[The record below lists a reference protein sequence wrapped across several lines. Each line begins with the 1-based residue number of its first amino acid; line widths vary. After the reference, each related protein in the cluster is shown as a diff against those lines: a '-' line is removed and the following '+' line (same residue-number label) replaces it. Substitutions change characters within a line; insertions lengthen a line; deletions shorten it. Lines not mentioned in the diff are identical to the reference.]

1 MNPRIL
7 IVEDDPTLR
16 MALLD
21 TLETAG
27 FQCFEASNGKQALLQ
42 LMHQDIEVIVSDV
55 QMDVMDGNELLKATR
70 EKYPSIPFVMM
81 TAHAS
86 VERAVAA
93 MRDGATD
100 YLQKP
105 FEARSLVATVE
116 RMVKRS
122 GLDSSEMIAEDAKT
136 KRILEIV
143 RRVAPSDASI
153 MISGESGTGKEVLAK
168 AIHEYS
174 NRSDKP
180 FVALNCAAIPE
191 NMLEAI
197 LFGYEKGA
205 FTGATTAREG
215 KFEQANGG
223 TLLLDE
229 ISEMALELQSKLLRV
244 LQEQEV
250 ERLGGKATIP
260 LDVRVLATTNRH
272 LTTEV
277 GEGRFREDL
286 YFRLNVFPI
295 ELPALRE
302 RCDDIIPLAYRFI
315 DRYRSGKPL
324 TLSPASEQKLL
335 SHGWRG
341 NIRELGNCIHRACI
355 LAPGSEITPNDIVFD
370 ALVESD
376 CVSSI
381 KQDESGPEGLKGSER
396 DMILSALRDS
406 NGNRKLASER
416 LGISGRTLR
425 YKLAKYKEQ
434 GIEIPVASVA

>member
-1 MNPRIL
+1 MNTSRVL

-16 MALLD
+16 MALVD
-21 TLETAG
+21 TLETDG
-27 FQCFEASNGKQALLQ
+27 FEVFEAVNGKEALLQ
-42 LMHQDIEVIVSDV
+42 LMHHDVEAIVSDV
-55 QMDVMDGNELLKATR
+55 QMDVMDGDELLTQVR
-70 EKYPSIPFVMM
+70 NRYPSIPFLMM

-86 VERAVAA
+86 IERAVSAI
-93 MRDGATD
+93 RDGAVD

-105 FEARSLVATVE
+105 FEAAALVSAVE
-116 RMVKRS
+116 RMTIGSK
-122 GLDSSEMIAEDAKT
+122 LDSGAMIAEDPAT
-136 KRILEIV
+136 KSILEV
-143 RRVAPSDASI
+143 ARRVAPSDASI

-168 AIHEYS
+168 TIHELS
-174 NRSDKP
+174 DRSDGP

-205 FTGATTAREG
+205 FTGAQVAREG

-250 ERLGGKATIP
+250 ERLGGKSVIP
-260 LDVRVLATTNRH
+260 LNVRVLATTNRK
-272 LTTEV
+272 LTEEV
-277 GEGRFREDL
+277 ASGRFREDL
-286 YFRLNVFPI
+286 YFRLNVFPM
-295 ELPALRE
+295 ELPPLRARRE
-302 RCDDIIPLAYRFI
+302 DIIPLSHRFI
-315 DRYRSGKPL
+315 KAYAAERALD
-324 TLSPASEQKLL
+324 LSASAEDKLM

-355 LAPGSEITPNDIVFD
+355 LASGSTITPSDLVFD
-370 ALVESD
+370 ELTSSSSFSD
-376 CVSSI
+376 
-381 KQDESGPEGLKGSER
+381 QPAGDDLKGNER
-396 DMILSALRDS
+396 DLILAALRDS

-425 YKLAKYKEQ
+425 YKLAKYKED
-434 GIEIPVASVA
+434 GITIPETVAA

>member
-1 MNPRIL
+1 MNTSRVL

-16 MALLD
+16 MALVD

-27 FQCFEASNGKQALLQ
+27 FEVFEAVNGKEALLQ
-42 LMHQDIEVIVSDV
+42 LMHHDVEAIVSDV
-55 QMDVMDGNELLKATR
+55 QMDIMDGEELLTQVR
-70 EKYPSIPFVMM
+70 NRYPSIPFLMM

-86 VERAVAA
+86 IERAVSAI
-93 MRDGATD
+93 RDGAVD

-105 FEARSLVATVE
+105 FEAAALVSAVE
-116 RMVKRS
+116 RMTIGSK
-122 GLDSSEMIAEDAKT
+122 LDSGAMIAEDPAT
-136 KRILEIV
+136 KSILEIA

-168 AIHEYS
+168 TIHELS
-174 NRSDKP
+174 DRSDGP

-205 FTGATTAREG
+205 FTGAQVAREG

-250 ERLGGKATIP
+250 ERLGGKSVIP
-260 LDVRVLATTNRH
+260 LNVRVLATTNRK
-272 LTTEV
+272 LTEEV
-277 GEGRFREDL
+277 ASGRFREDL
-286 YFRLNVFPI
+286 YFRLNVFPM
-295 ELPALRE
+295 ELPPLRARRE
-302 RCDDIIPLAYRFI
+302 DIIPLSHRFI
-315 DRYRSGKPL
+315 KAYAAERALD
-324 TLSPASEQKLL
+324 LSSSAEDKLM

-355 LAPGSEITPNDIVFD
+355 LATGSTITPSDLVFD
-370 ALVESD
+370 ELTSSSSSSD
-376 CVSSI
+376 EPAG
-381 KQDESGPEGLKGSER
+381 DDLKGNER
-396 DMILSALRDS
+396 DLILAALRDS

-425 YKLAKYKEQ
+425 YKLAKYKED
-434 GIEIPVASVA
+434 GITIPETVAA

>member
-1 MNPRIL
+1 MNTSRVL

-16 MALLD
+16 MALVD

-27 FQCFEASNGKQALLQ
+27 FEVFEAVNGKEALLQ
-42 LMHQDIEVIVSDV
+42 LMHHDVEAIVSDV
-55 QMDVMDGNELLKATR
+55 QMDVMDGDELLTQVR
-70 EKYPSIPFVMM
+70 NRYPSIPFLMM

-86 VERAVAA
+86 IERAVSAI
-93 MRDGATD
+93 RDGAVD

-105 FEARSLVATVE
+105 FEAAALVSAVE
-116 RMVKRS
+116 RMTIGSK
-122 GLDSSEMIAEDAKT
+122 LDSGAMIAEDPAT
-136 KRILEIV
+136 KSILEV
-143 RRVAPSDASI
+143 ARRVAPSDASI

-168 AIHEYS
+168 TIHELS
-174 NRSDKP
+174 DRSDGP

-205 FTGATTAREG
+205 FTGAQVAREG

-250 ERLGGKATIP
+250 ERLGGKSVIP
-260 LDVRVLATTNRH
+260 LNVRVLATTNRK
-272 LTTEV
+272 LTEEV
-277 GEGRFREDL
+277 ASGRFREDL
-286 YFRLNVFPI
+286 YFRLNVFPM
-295 ELPALRE
+295 ELPPLRARRE
-302 RCDDIIPLAYRFI
+302 DIIPLSHRFI
-315 DRYRSGKPL
+315 KAYAAERALD
-324 TLSPASEQKLL
+324 LSASAEDKLM

-355 LAPGSEITPNDIVFD
+355 LASGSTITPGDLVFD
-370 ALVESD
+370 ELTSSSSSSD
-376 CVSSI
+376 
-381 KQDESGPEGLKGSER
+381 QPAGDDLKGNER
-396 DMILSALRDS
+396 DLILAALRDS

-425 YKLAKYKEQ
+425 YKLAKYKED
-434 GIEIPVASVA
+434 GITIPETVAA

>member
-1 MNPRIL
+1 MNTSRVL

-16 MALLD
+16 MALVD

-27 FQCFEASNGKQALLQ
+27 FEVFEAVNGKEALLQ
-42 LMHQDIEVIVSDV
+42 LMHHDVEAIVSDV
-55 QMDVMDGNELLKATR
+55 QMDVMDGEELLTQVR
-70 EKYPSIPFVMM
+70 NRYPSIPFLMM

-86 VERAVAA
+86 IERAVSAI
-93 MRDGATD
+93 RDGAVD

-105 FEARSLVATVE
+105 FEAAALVRAVE
-116 RMVKRS
+116 RMTIGSKLYS
-122 GLDSSEMIAEDAKT
+122 GAMIAEDPAT
-136 KRILEIV
+136 KSILEIA

-168 AIHEYS
+168 TIHELS
-174 NRSDKP
+174 DRSDGP

-205 FTGATTAREG
+205 FTGAQVAREG

-250 ERLGGKATIP
+250 ERLGGKSVIP
-260 LDVRVLATTNRH
+260 LNVRVLATTNRK
-272 LTTEV
+272 LTEEV
-277 GEGRFREDL
+277 ASGRFREDL
-286 YFRLNVFPI
+286 YFRLNVFPM
-295 ELPALRE
+295 ELPPLRARRE
-302 RCDDIIPLAYRFI
+302 DIIPLSHRFI
-315 DRYRSGKPL
+315 KAYAAERALD
-324 TLSPASEQKLL
+324 LSSSAEDKLM

-355 LAPGSEITPNDIVFD
+355 LAAGSTITPSDLVF
-370 ALVESD
+370 AELTSSSSSSD
-376 CVSSI
+376 
-381 KQDESGPEGLKGSER
+381 QPAGDDLKGNER
-396 DMILSALRDS
+396 DLILAALRDS

-425 YKLAKYKEQ
+425 YKLAKYKED
-434 GIEIPVASVA
+434 GITIPETVAA

>member
-1 MNPRIL
+1 MNTSRVL

-16 MALLD
+16 MALVD

-27 FQCFEASNGKQALLQ
+27 FEVFEAVNGKEALLQ
-42 LMHQDIEVIVSDV
+42 LMHHDVEAIVSDV
-55 QMDVMDGNELLKATR
+55 QMDVMDGDELLTQVR
-70 EKYPSIPFVMM
+70 NRYPSIPFLMM

-86 VERAVAA
+86 IERAVSAI
-93 MRDGATD
+93 RDGAVD

-105 FEARSLVATVE
+105 FEAAALVSAVE
-116 RMVKRS
+116 RMTIGSK
-122 GLDSSEMIAEDAKT
+122 LDSGAMIAEDPAT
-136 KRILEIV
+136 KSILEV
-143 RRVAPSDASI
+143 ARRVAPSDASI

-168 AIHEYS
+168 TIHELS
-174 NRSDKP
+174 DRSDGP

-205 FTGATTAREG
+205 FTGAQVAREG

-250 ERLGGKATIP
+250 ERLGGKSVIP
-260 LDVRVLATTNRH
+260 LNVRVLATTNRK
-272 LTTEV
+272 LTEEV
-277 GEGRFREDL
+277 ASGRFREDL
-286 YFRLNVFPI
+286 YFRLNVFPM
-295 ELPALRE
+295 ELPPLRARRE
-302 RCDDIIPLAYRFI
+302 DIIPLSHRFI
-315 DRYRSGKPL
+315 KAYAAERALD
-324 TLSPASEQKLL
+324 LSASAEDKLM

-355 LAPGSEITPNDIVFD
+355 LASGSTITPSDLVFD
-370 ALVESD
+370 ELTNSSSSSD
-376 CVSSI
+376 
-381 KQDESGPEGLKGSER
+381 QPAGDDLKGNER
-396 DMILSALRDS
+396 DLILAALRDS

-425 YKLAKYKEQ
+425 YKLAKYKED
-434 GIEIPVASVA
+434 GITIPETVAA

>member
-1 MNPRIL
+1 MNTSRVL

-16 MALLD
+16 MALVD

-27 FQCFEASNGKQALLQ
+27 FEVFEAVNGKEALLQ
-42 LMHQDIEVIVSDV
+42 LMHHDVEAIVSDV
-55 QMDVMDGNELLKATR
+55 QMDVMDGDELLTQVR
-70 EKYPSIPFVMM
+70 NRYPSIPFLMM

-86 VERAVAA
+86 IERAVSAI
-93 MRDGATD
+93 RDGAVD

-105 FEARSLVATVE
+105 FEAAALVSAVE
-116 RMVKRS
+116 RMTIGSK
-122 GLDSSEMIAEDAKT
+122 LDSGAMIAEDPAT
-136 KRILEIV
+136 KSILEV
-143 RRVAPSDASI
+143 ARRVAPSDASI

-168 AIHEYS
+168 TIHELS
-174 NRSDKP
+174 DRSDGP

-205 FTGATTAREG
+205 FTGAQVAREG

-250 ERLGGKATIP
+250 ERLGGKSVIP
-260 LDVRVLATTNRH
+260 LNVRVLATTNRK
-272 LTTEV
+272 LTEEV
-277 GEGRFREDL
+277 ASGRFREDL
-286 YFRLNVFPI
+286 YFRLNVFPM
-295 ELPALRE
+295 ELPPLRARRE
-302 RCDDIIPLAYRFI
+302 DIMPLSHRFI
-315 DRYRSGKPL
+315 KAYAAERALD
-324 TLSPASEQKLL
+324 LSTSAEDKLM

-355 LAPGSEITPNDIVFD
+355 LASGSTITPSDLVFD
-370 ALVESD
+370 ELTNSSSSSD
-376 CVSSI
+376 
-381 KQDESGPEGLKGSER
+381 QPAGDDLKGNER
-396 DMILSALRDS
+396 DLILAALRDS

-425 YKLAKYKEQ
+425 YKLAKYKED
-434 GIEIPVASVA
+434 GITIPETVAA

>member
-1 MNPRIL
+1 MNTSRVL

-16 MALLD
+16 MALVD

-27 FQCFEASNGKQALLQ
+27 FEVFEAVNGKEALLQ
-42 LMHQDIEVIVSDV
+42 LMHHDVEAIVSDV
-55 QMDVMDGNELLKATR
+55 QMDVMDGDELLTQVR
-70 EKYPSIPFVMM
+70 NRYPSIPFLMM

-86 VERAVAA
+86 IERAVSAI
-93 MRDGATD
+93 RDGAVD

-105 FEARSLVATVE
+105 FEATALVSAVE
-116 RMVKRS
+116 RMTIGSK
-122 GLDSSEMIAEDAKT
+122 LDSGAMIAEDPAT
-136 KRILEIV
+136 KSILEV
-143 RRVAPSDASI
+143 ARRVAPSDASI

-168 AIHEYS
+168 TIHELS
-174 NRSDKP
+174 DRSDGP

-205 FTGATTAREG
+205 FTGAQVAREG

-250 ERLGGKATIP
+250 ERLGGKSVIP
-260 LDVRVLATTNRH
+260 LNVRVLATTNRK
-272 LTTEV
+272 LTEEV
-277 GEGRFREDL
+277 ASGRFREDL
-286 YFRLNVFPI
+286 YFRLNVFPM
-295 ELPALRE
+295 ELPPLRARRE
-302 RCDDIIPLAYRFI
+302 DIIPLSHRFI
-315 DRYRSGKPL
+315 KAYAAERALD
-324 TLSPASEQKLL
+324 LSASAEDKLM

-355 LAPGSEITPNDIVFD
+355 LATGSTITPSDLVFD
-370 ALVESD
+370 ELTSSSSSSD
-376 CVSSI
+376 
-381 KQDESGPEGLKGSER
+381 QPAGDDLKGNER
-396 DMILSALRDS
+396 DLILAALRDS

-425 YKLAKYKEQ
+425 YKLAKYKED
-434 GIEIPVASVA
+434 GITIPETVAA

>member
-1 MNPRIL
+1 MNTSRVL

-16 MALLD
+16 MALVD

-27 FQCFEASNGKQALLQ
+27 FGVFEAVNGKEALLQ
-42 LMHQDIEVIVSDV
+42 LMHHDVEAIVSDV
-55 QMDVMDGNELLKATR
+55 QMDVMDGDELLTQVR
-70 EKYPSIPFVMM
+70 NRYPSIPFLMM

-86 VERAVAA
+86 IERAVSAI
-93 MRDGATD
+93 RDGAVD

-105 FEARSLVATVE
+105 FEAAALVSAVE
-116 RMVKRS
+116 RMTIGSK
-122 GLDSSEMIAEDAKT
+122 LDSGAMIAEDPAT
-136 KRILEIV
+136 KSILEV
-143 RRVAPSDASI
+143 ARRVAPSDASI

-168 AIHEYS
+168 TIHELS
-174 NRSDKP
+174 DRSDGP

-205 FTGATTAREG
+205 FTGAQVAREG

-250 ERLGGKATIP
+250 ERLGGKSVIP
-260 LDVRVLATTNRH
+260 LNVRVLATTNRK
-272 LTTEV
+272 LTEEV
-277 GEGRFREDL
+277 ASGRFREDL
-286 YFRLNVFPI
+286 YFRLNVFPM
-295 ELPALRE
+295 ELPPLRARRE
-302 RCDDIIPLAYRFI
+302 DIVPLSHRFI
-315 DRYRSGKPL
+315 KAYAAERALD
-324 TLSPASEQKLL
+324 LSTSAEDKLM

-355 LAPGSEITPNDIVFD
+355 LATGSTITPSDLVFD
-370 ALVESD
+370 ELTSSSSSSD
-376 CVSSI
+376 
-381 KQDESGPEGLKGSER
+381 QPAGDDLKGNER
-396 DMILSALRDS
+396 DLILAALRDS

-425 YKLAKYKEQ
+425 YKLAKYKED
-434 GIEIPVASVA
+434 GITIPETVAA

>member
-1 MNPRIL
+1 MNTSRVL

-16 MALLD
+16 MALVD

-27 FQCFEASNGKQALLQ
+27 FEVFEAVNGKEALLQ
-42 LMHQDIEVIVSDV
+42 LMHHDVEAIVSDV
-55 QMDVMDGNELLKATR
+55 QMDVMDGDELLTQVR
-70 EKYPSIPFVMM
+70 NRYPSIPFLMM

-86 VERAVAA
+86 IERAVSAI
-93 MRDGATD
+93 RDGAVD

-105 FEARSLVATVE
+105 FEAAALVSAVE
-116 RMVKRS
+116 RMTIGSK
-122 GLDSSEMIAEDAKT
+122 LDSGAMIAEDPAT
-136 KRILEIV
+136 KSILEV
-143 RRVAPSDASI
+143 ARRVAPSDASI

-168 AIHEYS
+168 TIHELS
-174 NRSDKP
+174 DRSDGP

-205 FTGATTAREG
+205 FTGAQVAREG

-250 ERLGGKATIP
+250 ERLGGKSVIP
-260 LDVRVLATTNRH
+260 LNVRVLATTNRK
-272 LTTEV
+272 LTEEV
-277 GEGRFREDL
+277 ASGRFREDL
-286 YFRLNVFPI
+286 YFRLNVFPM
-295 ELPALRE
+295 ELPPLRARRE
-302 RCDDIIPLAYRFI
+302 DIVPLSHRFI
-315 DRYRSGKPL
+315 KAYAAERALD
-324 TLSPASEQKLL
+324 LSTSAEDKLM

-355 LAPGSEITPNDIVFD
+355 LATGSTITPSDLVFD
-370 ALVESD
+370 ELTSSSSSSD
-376 CVSSI
+376 
-381 KQDESGPEGLKGSER
+381 QPAGDDLKGNER
-396 DMILSALRDS
+396 DLILAALRDS

-425 YKLAKYKEQ
+425 YKLAKYKED
-434 GIEIPVASVA
+434 GITIPETVAA

>member
-1 MNPRIL
+1 
-7 IVEDDPTLR
+7 
-16 MALLD
+16 MALVD

-27 FQCFEASNGKQALLQ
+27 FEVFEAVNGKEALLQ
-42 LMHQDIEVIVSDV
+42 LMHHDVEAIVSDV
-55 QMDVMDGNELLKATR
+55 QMDVMDGDELLTQVR
-70 EKYPSIPFVMM
+70 NRYPSIPFLMM

-86 VERAVAA
+86 IERAVSAI
-93 MRDGATD
+93 RDGAVD

-105 FEARSLVATVE
+105 FEAAALVSAVE
-116 RMVKRS
+116 RMTIGSK
-122 GLDSSEMIAEDAKT
+122 LDSGAMIAEDPAT
-136 KRILEIV
+136 KSILEV
-143 RRVAPSDASI
+143 ARRVAPSDASI

-168 AIHEYS
+168 TIHELS
-174 NRSDKP
+174 DRSDGP

-205 FTGATTAREG
+205 FTGAQVAREG

-250 ERLGGKATIP
+250 ERLGGKSVIP
-260 LDVRVLATTNRH
+260 LNVRVLATTNRK
-272 LTTEV
+272 LTEEV
-277 GEGRFREDL
+277 ASGRFREDL
-286 YFRLNVFPI
+286 YFRLNVFPM
-295 ELPALRE
+295 ELPPLRARRE
-302 RCDDIIPLAYRFI
+302 DIVPLSHRFI
-315 DRYRSGKPL
+315 KAYAAERALD
-324 TLSPASEQKLL
+324 LSTSAEDKLM

-355 LAPGSEITPNDIVFD
+355 LASGSTITPGDLVFD
-370 ALVESD
+370 ELTSSSSSSD
-376 CVSSI
+376 
-381 KQDESGPEGLKGSER
+381 QPAGDDLKGNER
-396 DMILSALRDS
+396 DLILAALRDS

-425 YKLAKYKEQ
+425 YKLAKYKED
-434 GIEIPVASVA
+434 GITIPETVAA

>member
-1 MNPRIL
+1 MNTSRVL

-16 MALLD
+16 MALVD

-27 FQCFEASNGKQALLQ
+27 FGVFEAVNGKEALLQ
-42 LMHQDIEVIVSDV
+42 LMHHDVEAIVSDV
-55 QMDVMDGNELLKATR
+55 QMDVMDGDELLTQVR
-70 EKYPSIPFVMM
+70 NRYPSIPFLMM

-86 VERAVAA
+86 IERAVSAI
-93 MRDGATD
+93 RDGAVD

-105 FEARSLVATVE
+105 FEAAALVSAVE
-116 RMVKRS
+116 RMTIGSK
-122 GLDSSEMIAEDAKT
+122 LDSGAMIAEDPAT
-136 KRILEIV
+136 KSILEV
-143 RRVAPSDASI
+143 ARRVAPSDASI

-168 AIHEYS
+168 TIHELS
-174 NRSDKP
+174 DRSDGP

-205 FTGATTAREG
+205 FTGAQVAREG

-250 ERLGGKATIP
+250 ERLGGKSVIP
-260 LDVRVLATTNRH
+260 LNVRVLATTNRK
-272 LTTEV
+272 LTEEV
-277 GEGRFREDL
+277 ASGRFREDL
-286 YFRLNVFPI
+286 YFRLNVFPM
-295 ELPALRE
+295 ELPPLRARRE
-302 RCDDIIPLAYRFI
+302 DIVPLSHRFI
-315 DRYRSGKPL
+315 KAYAAERALD
-324 TLSPASEQKLL
+324 LSTSAEDKLM

-355 LAPGSEITPNDIVFD
+355 LASGSTITPGDLVFD
-370 ALVESD
+370 ELTSSSSSSD
-376 CVSSI
+376 
-381 KQDESGPEGLKGSER
+381 QPAGDDLKGNER
-396 DMILSALRDS
+396 DLILAALRDS

-425 YKLAKYKEQ
+425 YKLAKYKED
-434 GIEIPVASVA
+434 GITIPETVAA

>member
-1 MNPRIL
+1 MNISRVL

-16 MALLD
+16 MALVD

-27 FQCFEASNGKQALLQ
+27 FEVFEAVNGKEALLQ
-42 LMHQDIEVIVSDV
+42 LMHHDVEAIVSDV
-55 QMDVMDGNELLKATR
+55 QMDVMDGEELLSQVR
-70 EKYPSIPFVMM
+70 NRYPSIPFLMM

-86 VERAVAA
+86 IERAVSAI
-93 MRDGATD
+93 RDGAGSTA
-100 YLQKP
+100 LTR
-105 FEARSLVATVE
+105 AAAAALVSAVE
-116 RMVKRS
+116 RMTIGSK
-122 GLDSSEMIAEDAKT
+122 LDSGMMIAEDPAT
-136 KRILEIV
+136 KSILDV
-143 RRVAPSDASI
+143 ARRVAPSDASI

-168 AIHEYS
+168 TIHEFS
-174 NRSDKP
+174 NRADGP

-205 FTGATTAREG
+205 FTGAQVAREG

-250 ERLGGKATIP
+250 ERLGGKSVIP
-260 LDVRVLATTNRH
+260 LNVRVLATTNRK
-272 LTTEV
+272 LTEEV
-277 GEGRFREDL
+277 ASGRFREDL
-286 YFRLNVFPI
+286 YFRLNVFPM
-295 ELPALRE
+295 ELPPLRARRE
-302 RCDDIIPLAYRFI
+302 DIIPLSHRFI
-315 DRYRSGKPL
+315 KAYAAERALD
-324 TLSPASEQKLL
+324 LSTSAESKLM

-355 LAPGSEITPNDIVFD
+355 LAAGSTITPSDLVFD
-370 ALVESD
+370 ELTSSSSSSD
-376 CVSSI
+376 
-381 KQDESGPEGLKGSER
+381 QPAGDDLKGNER
-396 DMILSALRDS
+396 DLILAALRDS

-425 YKLAKYKEQ
+425 YKLAKYKED
-434 GIEIPVASVA
+434 GITIPETVAA

>member
-1 MNPRIL
+1 
-7 IVEDDPTLR
+7 
-16 MALLD
+16 MALVD

-27 FQCFEASNGKQALLQ
+27 FEVFEAVNGKEALLQ
-42 LMHQDIEVIVSDV
+42 LMHHDVEAIVSDV
-55 QMDVMDGNELLKATR
+55 QMDVMDGDELLTQVR
-70 EKYPSIPFVMM
+70 NRYPSIPFLMM

-86 VERAVAA
+86 IERAVSAI
-93 MRDGATD
+93 RDGAVD

-105 FEARSLVATVE
+105 FEAAALVSVVE
-116 RMVKRS
+116 RMTIGSK
-122 GLDSSEMIAEDAKT
+122 LDSGAMIAEDPAT
-136 KRILEIV
+136 KSILEV
-143 RRVAPSDASI
+143 ARRVAPSDASI

-168 AIHEYS
+168 TIHELS
-174 NRSDKP
+174 DRSDGP

-205 FTGATTAREG
+205 FTGAQVAREG

-250 ERLGGKATIP
+250 ERLGGKSVIP
-260 LDVRVLATTNRH
+260 LNVRVLATTNRK
-272 LTTEV
+272 LTEEV
-277 GEGRFREDL
+277 ASGRFREDL
-286 YFRLNVFPI
+286 YFRLNVFPM
-295 ELPALRE
+295 ELPPLRARRE
-302 RCDDIIPLAYRFI
+302 DIIPLSHRFI
-315 DRYRSGKPL
+315 KAYAAERALD
-324 TLSPASEQKLL
+324 LSASAEDKLM

-355 LAPGSEITPNDIVFD
+355 LASGSTITPGDLVFD
-370 ALVESD
+370 ELTSSSSSSD
-376 CVSSI
+376 
-381 KQDESGPEGLKGSER
+381 QPAGDDLKGNER
-396 DMILSALRDS
+396 DLILAALRDS

-425 YKLAKYKEQ
+425 YKLAKYKED
-434 GIEIPVASVA
+434 GITIPETVAA

>member
-1 MNPRIL
+1 MNTSRVL

-16 MALLD
+16 MALVD

-27 FQCFEASNGKQALLQ
+27 FEVFEAVNGKEALLQ
-42 LMHQDIEVIVSDV
+42 LMHHDVEAIVSDV
-55 QMDVMDGNELLKATR
+55 QMDIMDGEELLTQVR
-70 EKYPSIPFVMM
+70 NRYPSIPFLMM

-86 VERAVAA
+86 IERAVSAI
-93 MRDGATD
+93 RDGAVD

-105 FEARSLVATVE
+105 FEAAALVSAVE
-116 RMVKRS
+116 RMTIGSK
-122 GLDSSEMIAEDAKT
+122 LDSGVMIAEDPAT
-136 KRILEIV
+136 KSILEV
-143 RRVAPSDASI
+143 ARRVAPSDASI

-168 AIHEYS
+168 TIHELS
-174 NRSDKP
+174 DRSDGP

-205 FTGATTAREG
+205 FTGAQVAREG
-215 KFEQANGG
+215 KFELANGG

-250 ERLGGKATIP
+250 ERLGGKSVIP
-260 LDVRVLATTNRH
+260 LNVRVLATTNRK
-272 LTTEV
+272 LTEEV
-277 GEGRFREDL
+277 ASGRFREDL
-286 YFRLNVFPI
+286 YFRLNVFPM
-295 ELPALRE
+295 ELPPLRARRE
-302 RCDDIIPLAYRFI
+302 DIIPLSHRFI
-315 DRYRSGKPL
+315 RAYAAERALD
-324 TLSPASEQKLL
+324 LSSSAEDKLM

-355 LAPGSEITPNDIVFD
+355 LATGSTITPSDLVFD
-370 ALVESD
+370 ELTSSSSSSD
-376 CVSSI
+376 
-381 KQDESGPEGLKGSER
+381 QPAGDDLKGNER
-396 DMILSALRDS
+396 DLILAALRDS

-425 YKLAKYKEQ
+425 YKLAKYKED
-434 GIEIPVASVA
+434 GITIPETVAA

>member
-1 MNPRIL
+1 MNTSRVL

-16 MALLD
+16 MALVD

-27 FQCFEASNGKQALLQ
+27 FEVFEAVNGKEALLQ
-42 LMHQDIEVIVSDV
+42 LMHHDVEAIVSDV
-55 QMDVMDGNELLKATR
+55 QMDVMDGDELLTQVR
-70 EKYPSIPFVMM
+70 NRYPSIPFLMM

-86 VERAVAA
+86 IERAVSAI
-93 MRDGATD
+93 RDGAVD

-105 FEARSLVATVE
+105 FEAAALVSAVE
-116 RMVKRS
+116 RMTIGSK
-122 GLDSSEMIAEDAKT
+122 LDSGAMIAEDPAT
-136 KRILEIV
+136 KSILEV
-143 RRVAPSDASI
+143 ARRVAPSDASI

-168 AIHEYS
+168 TIHELS
-174 NRSDKP
+174 DRSDGP

-205 FTGATTAREG
+205 FTGAQVAREG

-250 ERLGGKATIP
+250 ERLGGKSVIP
-260 LDVRVLATTNRH
+260 LNVRVLATTNRK
-272 LTTEV
+272 LTEEV
-277 GEGRFREDL
+277 ASGRFREDL
-286 YFRLNVFPI
+286 YFRLNVFPM
-295 ELPALRE
+295 ELPPLRARRE
-302 RCDDIIPLAYRFI
+302 DIIPLSHRFI
-315 DRYRSGKPL
+315 KAYAAERALD
-324 TLSPASEQKLL
+324 LSSSAEDKLM

-355 LAPGSEITPNDIVFD
+355 LATGSTITPSDLVFD
-370 ALVESD
+370 ELTNSSSSSD
-376 CVSSI
+376 
-381 KQDESGPEGLKGSER
+381 QPAGDDLKGNER
-396 DMILSALRDS
+396 DLILAALRDS

-425 YKLAKYKEQ
+425 YKLAKYKED
-434 GIEIPVASVA
+434 GITIPETVAA

>member
-1 MNPRIL
+1 MNTSRVL

-16 MALLD
+16 MALVD

-27 FQCFEASNGKQALLQ
+27 FEVFEAIHGKEALFQ
-42 LMHQDIEVIVSDV
+42 LMHHDVDAIVSDV
-55 QMDVMDGNELLKATR
+55 QMDVMDGDELLSQVR
-70 EKYPSIPFVMM
+70 NRYPSIPFLMM

-86 VERAVAA
+86 IERAVSAI
-93 MRDGATD
+93 RDGAVD

-105 FEARSLVATVE
+105 FEAAALVSAVE
-116 RMVKRS
+116 RMTIGSK
-122 GLDSSEMIAEDAKT
+122 LDSGMMIAEDPAT
-136 KRILEIV
+136 KSILDV
-143 RRVAPSDASI
+143 ARRVAPSDASI

-168 AIHEYS
+168 TIHEFS
-174 NRSDKP
+174 NRADGP

-205 FTGATTAREG
+205 FTGAQVAREG

-250 ERLGGKATIP
+250 ERLGGKSVIP
-260 LDVRVLATTNRH
+260 LNVRVLATTNRK
-272 LTTEV
+272 LTEEV
-277 GEGRFREDL
+277 ASGRFREDL
-286 YFRLNVFPI
+286 YFRLNVFPM
-295 ELPALRE
+295 ELPPLRARRE
-302 RCDDIIPLAYRFI
+302 DIIPLSHRFI
-315 DRYRSGKPL
+315 KAYAAERALDLSTSAEGKL
-324 TLSPASEQKLL
+324 M

-355 LAPGSEITPNDIVFD
+355 LAAGSTITPSDLVFD
-370 ALVESD
+370 ELTSSSSSSD
-376 CVSSI
+376 
-381 KQDESGPEGLKGSER
+381 QPAGDDLKGNER
-396 DMILSALRDS
+396 DLILAALRDS

-425 YKLAKYKEQ
+425 YKLAKYKED
-434 GIEIPVASVA
+434 GITIPETVAA

>member
-1 MNPRIL
+1 MNTSRVL

-16 MALLD
+16 MALVD

-27 FQCFEASNGKQALLQ
+27 FEVFEAVNGKEALLQ
-42 LMHQDIEVIVSDV
+42 LMHHDVEAIVSDV
-55 QMDVMDGNELLKATR
+55 QMDVMDGEELLTQVR
-70 EKYPSIPFVMM
+70 NRYPSIPFLMM

-86 VERAVAA
+86 IERAVSAI
-93 MRDGATD
+93 RDGAVD

-105 FEARSLVATVE
+105 FEAAALVSAVE
-116 RMVKRS
+116 RMTIGSK
-122 GLDSSEMIAEDAKT
+122 LDSGAMIAEDPAT
-136 KRILEIV
+136 KSILEV
-143 RRVAPSDASI
+143 ARRVAPSDASI

-168 AIHEYS
+168 TIHELS
-174 NRSDKP
+174 DRSDGP

-205 FTGATTAREG
+205 FTGAQVAREG

-250 ERLGGKATIP
+250 ERLGGKSVIP
-260 LDVRVLATTNRH
+260 LNVRVLATTNRK
-272 LTTEV
+272 LTEEV
-277 GEGRFREDL
+277 ASGRFREDL
-286 YFRLNVFPI
+286 YFRLNVFPM
-295 ELPALRE
+295 ELPPLRARRE
-302 RCDDIIPLAYRFI
+302 DIVPLSHRFI
-315 DRYRSGKPL
+315 KAYAAERALD
-324 TLSPASEQKLL
+324 LSTSAEDKLM

-355 LAPGSEITPNDIVFD
+355 LASGSTITPGDLVFD
-370 ALVESD
+370 ELTSSSSSSD
-376 CVSSI
+376 
-381 KQDESGPEGLKGSER
+381 QPAGDDLKGNER
-396 DMILSALRDS
+396 DLILAALRDS

-425 YKLAKYKEQ
+425 YKLAKYKED
-434 GIEIPVASVA
+434 GITIPETVAA

>member
-1 MNPRIL
+1 MNTSRVL

-16 MALLD
+16 MALVD

-27 FQCFEASNGKQALLQ
+27 FEVFEAVNGKEALLQ
-42 LMHQDIEVIVSDV
+42 LMHHDVEAIVSDV
-55 QMDVMDGNELLKATR
+55 QMDVMDGDELLTQVR
-70 EKYPSIPFVMM
+70 NRYPSIPFLMM

-86 VERAVAA
+86 IERAVSAI
-93 MRDGATD
+93 RDGAVD

-105 FEARSLVATVE
+105 FEAAALVSAVE
-116 RMVKRS
+116 RMTMGSK
-122 GLDSSEMIAEDAKT
+122 LDSAAMIAEDPAT
-136 KRILEIV
+136 KSILEV
-143 RRVAPSDASI
+143 ARRVAPSDASI

-168 AIHEYS
+168 TIHELS
-174 NRSDKP
+174 DRSDGP

-205 FTGATTAREG
+205 FTGAQVAREG

-250 ERLGGKATIP
+250 ERLGGKSVIP
-260 LDVRVLATTNRH
+260 LNVRVLATTNRK
-272 LTTEV
+272 LTEEV
-277 GEGRFREDL
+277 ASGRFREDL
-286 YFRLNVFPI
+286 YFRLNVFPM
-295 ELPALRE
+295 ELPPLRARRE
-302 RCDDIIPLAYRFI
+302 DIVPLSHRFI
-315 DRYRSGKPL
+315 KAYAAERALD
-324 TLSPASEQKLL
+324 LSTSAEDKLM

-355 LAPGSEITPNDIVFD
+355 LASGSTITPSDLVFD
-370 ALVESD
+370 ELTSSSSSSD
-376 CVSSI
+376 
-381 KQDESGPEGLKGSER
+381 QPAGDDLKGNER
-396 DMILSALRDS
+396 DLILAALRDS

-425 YKLAKYKEQ
+425 YKLAKYKED
-434 GIEIPVASVA
+434 GITIPETVAA

>member
-1 MNPRIL
+1 MNTSRVL

-16 MALLD
+16 MALVD

-27 FQCFEASNGKQALLQ
+27 FEVFEAVNGKEALLQ
-42 LMHQDIEVIVSDV
+42 LMHHDVEAIVSDV
-55 QMDVMDGNELLKATR
+55 QMDVMDGDELLTQVR
-70 EKYPSIPFVMM
+70 NRYPSIPFLMM

-86 VERAVAA
+86 IERAVSAI
-93 MRDGATD
+93 RDGAVD

-105 FEARSLVATVE
+105 FEAAALVSAVE
-116 RMVKRS
+116 RMTIGSK
-122 GLDSSEMIAEDAKT
+122 LDSGAMIAEDPAT
-136 KRILEIV
+136 KSILEV
-143 RRVAPSDASI
+143 ARRVAPSDASI

-168 AIHEYS
+168 TIHELS
-174 NRSDKP
+174 DRSDGP

-205 FTGATTAREG
+205 FTGAQVAREG

-250 ERLGGKATIP
+250 ERLGGKSVIP
-260 LDVRVLATTNRH
+260 LNVRVLATTNRK
-272 LTTEV
+272 LTEEV
-277 GEGRFREDL
+277 ASGRFREDL
-286 YFRLNVFPI
+286 YFRLNVFPM
-295 ELPALRE
+295 ELPPLRARRE
-302 RCDDIIPLAYRFI
+302 DIVPLSHRFI
-315 DRYRSGKPL
+315 KAYAAERALD
-324 TLSPASEQKLL
+324 LSTSAEDKLM

-355 LAPGSEITPNDIVFD
+355 LASGSTITPGDLVFD
-370 ALVESD
+370 ELTSSSSSSD
-376 CVSSI
+376 
-381 KQDESGPEGLKGSER
+381 QPAGDDLKGNER
-396 DMILSALRDS
+396 DLILAALRDS

-425 YKLAKYKEQ
+425 YKLAKYKED
-434 GIEIPVASVA
+434 GITIPETVAA

>member
-1 MNPRIL
+1 MNTSRVL

-16 MALLD
+16 MALVD

-27 FQCFEASNGKQALLQ
+27 FEVLEAVNGKEALLQ
-42 LMHQDIEVIVSDV
+42 LMHHDVEAIVSDV
-55 QMDVMDGNELLKATR
+55 QMDVMDGDELLTQVR
-70 EKYPSIPFVMM
+70 NRYPSIPFLMM

-86 VERAVAA
+86 IERAVSAI
-93 MRDGATD
+93 RDGAVD

-105 FEARSLVATVE
+105 FEAAALVSAVE
-116 RMVKRS
+116 RMTIGSK
-122 GLDSSEMIAEDAKT
+122 LDSAAMIAEDPAT
-136 KRILEIV
+136 KSILEV
-143 RRVAPSDASI
+143 ARRVAPSDASI

-168 AIHEYS
+168 TIHELS
-174 NRSDKP
+174 DRSDGP

-205 FTGATTAREG
+205 FTGAQVAREG

-250 ERLGGKATIP
+250 ERLGGKSVIP
-260 LDVRVLATTNRH
+260 LNVRVLATTNRK
-272 LTTEV
+272 LTEEV
-277 GEGRFREDL
+277 ASGRFREDL
-286 YFRLNVFPI
+286 YFRLNVFPM
-295 ELPALRE
+295 ELPPLRARRE
-302 RCDDIIPLAYRFI
+302 DIIPLSHRFI
-315 DRYRSGKPL
+315 KAYAAERALD
-324 TLSPASEQKLL
+324 LSAAAEDKLM

-355 LAPGSEITPNDIVFD
+355 LASGSTITPSDLVFD
-370 ALVESD
+370 ELTSSSSSSD
-376 CVSSI
+376 
-381 KQDESGPEGLKGSER
+381 QPAGDDLKGNER
-396 DMILSALRDS
+396 DLILAALRDS

-425 YKLAKYKEQ
+425 YKLAKYKED
-434 GIEIPVASVA
+434 GITIPETVAA

>member
-1 MNPRIL
+1 MNTSRVL

-16 MALLD
+16 MALVD

-27 FQCFEASNGKQALLQ
+27 FEVFEAVNGKEALLQ
-42 LMHQDIEVIVSDV
+42 LMHHDVEAIVSDV
-55 QMDVMDGNELLKATR
+55 QMDVMDGEELLTQVR
-70 EKYPSIPFVMM
+70 NRYPSIPFLMM

-86 VERAVAA
+86 IERAVSAI
-93 MRDGATD
+93 RDGAVD

-105 FEARSLVATVE
+105 FEAAALVRAVE
-116 RMVKRS
+116 RMTIGSKLYS
-122 GLDSSEMIAEDAKT
+122 GAMIAEDPAT
-136 KRILEIV
+136 KSILEIA

-168 AIHEYS
+168 TIHELS
-174 NRSDKP
+174 DRSDGP

-205 FTGATTAREG
+205 FTGAQVAREG

-250 ERLGGKATIP
+250 ERLGGKSVIP
-260 LDVRVLATTNRH
+260 LNVRVLATTNRK
-272 LTTEV
+272 LTEEV
-277 GEGRFREDL
+277 ASGRFREDL
-286 YFRLNVFPI
+286 YFRLNVFPM
-295 ELPALRE
+295 ELPPLRARRE
-302 RCDDIIPLAYRFI
+302 DIIPLSHRFI
-315 DRYRSGKPL
+315 KAYAAERALD
-324 TLSPASEQKLL
+324 LSSSAEDKLM

-355 LAPGSEITPNDIVFD
+355 LAAGSTITPSDLVFD
-370 ALVESD
+370 ELTSSSSSSD
-376 CVSSI
+376 
-381 KQDESGPEGLKGSER
+381 QPAGDDLKGNER
-396 DMILSALRDS
+396 DLILAALRDS

-425 YKLAKYKEQ
+425 YKLAKYKED
-434 GIEIPVASVA
+434 GITIPETVAA

>member
-1 MNPRIL
+1 MNTSRVL

-16 MALLD
+16 MALVD

-27 FQCFEASNGKQALLQ
+27 FEVFEAVNGKEALLQ
-42 LMHQDIEVIVSDV
+42 LMHHDVEAIVSDV
-55 QMDVMDGNELLKATR
+55 QMDVMDGEELLTQVR
-70 EKYPSIPFVMM
+70 NRYPSIPFLMM

-86 VERAVAA
+86 IERAVSAI
-93 MRDGATD
+93 RDGAVD

-105 FEARSLVATVE
+105 FEAAALVSAVE
-116 RMVKRS
+116 RMTIGSK
-122 GLDSSEMIAEDAKT
+122 LDSGAMIAEDPAT
-136 KRILEIV
+136 KSILEIA

-168 AIHEYS
+168 TIHELS
-174 NRSDKP
+174 DRSDGP

-205 FTGATTAREG
+205 FTGAQVAREG

-250 ERLGGKATIP
+250 ERLGGKSVIP
-260 LDVRVLATTNRH
+260 LNVRVLATTNRK
-272 LTTEV
+272 LTEEV
-277 GEGRFREDL
+277 ASGRFREDL
-286 YFRLNVFPI
+286 YFRLNVFPM
-295 ELPALRE
+295 ELPPLRARRE
-302 RCDDIIPLAYRFI
+302 DIIPLSHRFI
-315 DRYRSGKPL
+315 KAYAAERALD
-324 TLSPASEQKLL
+324 LSSSAEDKLM

-355 LAPGSEITPNDIVFD
+355 LAAGSTITPSDLVFD
-370 ALVESD
+370 ELTSSSSSSD
-376 CVSSI
+376 
-381 KQDESGPEGLKGSER
+381 QPAGDDLKGNER
-396 DMILSALRDS
+396 DLILAALRDS

-425 YKLAKYKEQ
+425 YKLAKYKED
-434 GIEIPVASVA
+434 GITIPETVAA

>member
-1 MNPRIL
+1 MNTSRVL

-16 MALLD
+16 MALVD

-27 FQCFEASNGKQALLQ
+27 FEVFEAVNGKEALLQ
-42 LMHQDIEVIVSDV
+42 LMHHDVEAIVSDV
-55 QMDVMDGNELLKATR
+55 QMDVMDGEELLTQVR
-70 EKYPSIPFVMM
+70 NRYPSIPFLMM

-86 VERAVAA
+86 IERAVSAI
-93 MRDGATD
+93 RDGAVD

-105 FEARSLVATVE
+105 FEAAALVSAVE
-116 RMVKRS
+116 RMTIGSK
-122 GLDSSEMIAEDAKT
+122 LDSGAMIAEDPAT
-136 KRILEIV
+136 KSILEIA

-168 AIHEYS
+168 TIHELS
-174 NRSDKP
+174 DRSDGP

-205 FTGATTAREG
+205 FTGAQVAREG

-250 ERLGGKATIP
+250 ERLGGKSVIP
-260 LDVRVLATTNRH
+260 LNVRVLATTNRK
-272 LTTEV
+272 LTEEV
-277 GEGRFREDL
+277 ASGRFREDL
-286 YFRLNVFPI
+286 YFRLNVFPM
-295 ELPALRE
+295 ELPPLRARRE
-302 RCDDIIPLAYRFI
+302 DIIPLSHRFI
-315 DRYRSGKPL
+315 KAYAAERAL
-324 TLSPASEQKLL
+324 NLSSSAEDKLM

-355 LAPGSEITPNDIVFD
+355 LATGSTITPSDLVFD
-370 ALVESD
+370 ELTSSSSSSD
-376 CVSSI
+376 
-381 KQDESGPEGLKGSER
+381 QPAGDDLKGNER
-396 DMILSALRDS
+396 DLILAALRDS

-425 YKLAKYKEQ
+425 YKLAKYKED
-434 GIEIPVASVA
+434 GITIPETVAA

>member
-1 MNPRIL
+1 MNTSRVL

-16 MALLD
+16 MALVD

-27 FQCFEASNGKQALLQ
+27 FEVFEAVNGKEALLQ
-42 LMHQDIEVIVSDV
+42 LMHHDVEAIVSDV
-55 QMDVMDGNELLKATR
+55 QMDVMDGEELLTQVR
-70 EKYPSIPFVMM
+70 NRYPSIPFLMM

-86 VERAVAA
+86 IERAVSAI
-93 MRDGATD
+93 RDGAVD

-105 FEARSLVATVE
+105 FEAAALVSAVE
-116 RMVKRS
+116 RMTIGSK
-122 GLDSSEMIAEDAKT
+122 LDSGAMIAEDPAT
-136 KRILEIV
+136 KSILEIA

-168 AIHEYS
+168 TIHELS
-174 NRSDKP
+174 DRSDGP

-205 FTGATTAREG
+205 FTGAQVAREG

-250 ERLGGKATIP
+250 ERLGGKSVIP
-260 LDVRVLATTNRH
+260 LNVRVLATTNRK
-272 LTTEV
+272 LTEEV
-277 GEGRFREDL
+277 ASGRFREDL
-286 YFRLNVFPI
+286 YFRLNVFPM
-295 ELPALRE
+295 ELPPLRARRE
-302 RCDDIIPLAYRFI
+302 DIIPLSHRFI
-315 DRYRSGKPL
+315 KAYAAERALD
-324 TLSPASEQKLL
+324 LSSSAEDKLM

-355 LAPGSEITPNDIVFD
+355 LATGSTITTSDLVFD
-370 ALVESD
+370 ELTSSSSSSD
-376 CVSSI
+376 
-381 KQDESGPEGLKGSER
+381 QPAGDDLKGNER
-396 DMILSALRDS
+396 DLILAALRDS

-425 YKLAKYKEQ
+425 YKLAKYKED
-434 GIEIPVASVA
+434 GITIPETVAA

>member
-1 MNPRIL
+1 MNTSRVL

-16 MALLD
+16 MALAD

-27 FQCFEASNGKQALLQ
+27 SEVFEAVNGKEALLQ
-42 LMHQDIEVIVSDV
+42 LMHHDVEAIVSDV
-55 QMDVMDGNELLKATR
+55 QMDVMDGDELLTQVR
-70 EKYPSIPFVMM
+70 NRYPSIPFLMM

-86 VERAVAA
+86 IERAVSAI
-93 MRDGATD
+93 RDGAVD

-105 FEARSLVATVE
+105 FEAAALVSAVE
-116 RMVKRS
+116 RMTIGSK
-122 GLDSSEMIAEDAKT
+122 LDSGAMIAEDPAT
-136 KRILEIV
+136 KSILEV
-143 RRVAPSDASI
+143 ARRVAPSDASI

-168 AIHEYS
+168 TIHELS
-174 NRSDKP
+174 DRSDGP

-205 FTGATTAREG
+205 FTGAQVAREG

-250 ERLGGKATIP
+250 ERLGGKSVIP
-260 LDVRVLATTNRH
+260 LNVRVLATTNRK
-272 LTTEV
+272 LTEEV
-277 GEGRFREDL
+277 ASGRFREDL
-286 YFRLNVFPI
+286 YFRLNVFPM
-295 ELPALRE
+295 ELPPLRARRE
-302 RCDDIIPLAYRFI
+302 DIIPLSHRFI
-315 DRYRSGKPL
+315 KAYAAERALD
-324 TLSPASEQKLL
+324 LSTSAEDKLM

-355 LAPGSEITPNDIVFD
+355 LASGSTITPSDLVFD
-370 ALVESD
+370 ELTSSSSPSD
-376 CVSSI
+376 
-381 KQDESGPEGLKGSER
+381 QPAGDDLKGNER
-396 DMILSALRDS
+396 DLILAALRDS

-425 YKLAKYKEQ
+425 YKLAKYKED
-434 GIEIPVASVA
+434 GITIPETVAA

>member
-1 MNPRIL
+1 MNTARVL

-16 MALLD
+16 MALVD

-27 FQCFEASNGKQALLQ
+27 FEVFEAVNGKEALLQ
-42 LMHQDIEVIVSDV
+42 LMHHDVEAIVSDV
-55 QMDVMDGNELLKATR
+55 QMDVMDGDELLTQVR
-70 EKYPSIPFVMM
+70 NRYPSIPFLMM

-86 VERAVAA
+86 IERAVSAI
-93 MRDGATD
+93 RDGAVD

-105 FEARSLVATVE
+105 FEAAALVSVVE
-116 RMVKRS
+116 RMTIGSK
-122 GLDSSEMIAEDAKT
+122 LDSGAMIAEDPAT
-136 KRILEIV
+136 KSILEV
-143 RRVAPSDASI
+143 ARRVAPSDASI

-168 AIHEYS
+168 TIHEFS
-174 NRSDKP
+174 DRSDGL

-205 FTGATTAREG
+205 FTGAQVAREG

-250 ERLGGKATIP
+250 ERLGGKSVIP
-260 LDVRVLATTNRH
+260 LNVRVLATTNRK
-272 LTTEV
+272 LTEEV
-277 GEGRFREDL
+277 ASGRFREDL
-286 YFRLNVFPI
+286 YFRLNVFPM
-295 ELPALRE
+295 ELPPLRARRE
-302 RCDDIIPLAYRFI
+302 DIVPLSHRFI
-315 DRYRSGKPL
+315 KAYAAERALD
-324 TLSPASEQKLL
+324 LSTSAEDKLM

-355 LAPGSEITPNDIVFD
+355 LATGSTITPGDLVFD
-370 ALVESD
+370 ELTSSSSSSD
-376 CVSSI
+376 
-381 KQDESGPEGLKGSER
+381 QPAGDDLKVNER
-396 DMILSALRDS
+396 DLILAALRDS

-425 YKLAKYKEQ
+425 YKLAKYKED
-434 GIEIPVASVA
+434 GITIPETVAA

>member
-1 MNPRIL
+1 MNTSRVL

-16 MALLD
+16 MALVD

-27 FQCFEASNGKQALLQ
+27 FEVFEAVNGKEALLQ
-42 LMHQDIEVIVSDV
+42 LMHHDVEAIVSDV
-55 QMDVMDGNELLKATR
+55 QMDVMDGDELLTQVR
-70 EKYPSIPFVMM
+70 NRYPSIPFLMM

-86 VERAVAA
+86 IERAVSAI
-93 MRDGATD
+93 RDGAVD

-105 FEARSLVATVE
+105 FEAAALVSAVE
-116 RMVKRS
+116 RMTIGSK
-122 GLDSSEMIAEDAKT
+122 LDSGAMIAEDPAT
-136 KRILEIV
+136 KSILEV
-143 RRVAPSDASI
+143 ARRVAPSDASI

-168 AIHEYS
+168 TIHELS
-174 NRSDKP
+174 DRSDGP

-205 FTGATTAREG
+205 FTGAQVAREG

-250 ERLGGKATIP
+250 ERLGGKSVIP
-260 LDVRVLATTNRH
+260 LNVRVLATTNRK
-272 LTTEV
+272 LTEEV
-277 GEGRFREDL
+277 ASGRFREDL
-286 YFRLNVFPI
+286 YFRLNVFPM
-295 ELPALRE
+295 ELPPLRARRE
-302 RCDDIIPLAYRFI
+302 DIIPLSHRFI
-315 DRYRSGKPL
+315 KAYAAERALD
-324 TLSPASEQKLL
+324 LSTSAEDKLM

-355 LAPGSEITPNDIVFD
+355 LASGSTITPSDLVFD
-370 ALVESD
+370 ELTSSSSFSD
-376 CVSSI
+376 
-381 KQDESGPEGLKGSER
+381 QPAGDDLKGNER
-396 DMILSALRDS
+396 DLILAALRDS

-425 YKLAKYKEQ
+425 YKLAKYKED
-434 GIEIPVASVA
+434 GITIPETVAA

>member
-1 MNPRIL
+1 MNTSRVL

-16 MALLD
+16 MALVD

-27 FQCFEASNGKQALLQ
+27 FEVFEAVNGKEALLQ
-42 LMHQDIEVIVSDV
+42 LMHHDVEAIVSDV
-55 QMDVMDGNELLKATR
+55 QMDIMDGEELLTQVR
-70 EKYPSIPFVMM
+70 NRYPSIPFLMM

-86 VERAVAA
+86 IERAVSAI
-93 MRDGATD
+93 RDGAVD

-105 FEARSLVATVE
+105 FEAAALVSAVE
-116 RMVKRS
+116 RMTIGSK
-122 GLDSSEMIAEDAKT
+122 LDSGAMIAEDPAT
-136 KRILEIV
+136 KSILEIA

-168 AIHEYS
+168 TIHELS
-174 NRSDKP
+174 DRSDGP

-205 FTGATTAREG
+205 FTGAQVAREG

-250 ERLGGKATIP
+250 ERLGGKSVIP
-260 LDVRVLATTNRH
+260 LNVRVLATTNRK
-272 LTTEV
+272 LTEEV
-277 GEGRFREDL
+277 ASGRFREDL
-286 YFRLNVFPI
+286 YFRLNVFPM
-295 ELPALRE
+295 ELPPLRARRE
-302 RCDDIIPLAYRFI
+302 DIIPLSHRFI
-315 DRYRSGKPL
+315 KAYAAERAL
-324 TLSPASEQKLL
+324 NLSSSAEDKLM

-355 LAPGSEITPNDIVFD
+355 LATGSTITPSDLVFD
-370 ALVESD
+370 ELTSSSSSSD
-376 CVSSI
+376 
-381 KQDESGPEGLKGSER
+381 QPAGDDLKGNER
-396 DMILSALRDS
+396 DLILAALRDS

-425 YKLAKYKEQ
+425 YKLAKYKED
-434 GIEIPVASVA
+434 GITIPETVAA

>member
-1 MNPRIL
+1 MNTSRVL

-16 MALLD
+16 MALVD

-27 FQCFEASNGKQALLQ
+27 FEVFEAVNGKEALLQ
-42 LMHQDIEVIVSDV
+42 LMHHDVDAIVSDV
-55 QMDVMDGNELLKATR
+55 QMDVMDGDELLTQVR
-70 EKYPSIPFVMM
+70 NRYPSIPFLMM

-86 VERAVAA
+86 IERAVSAI
-93 MRDGATD
+93 RDGAVD

-105 FEARSLVATVE
+105 FEAAALVSAVE
-116 RMVKRS
+116 RMTIGSK
-122 GLDSSEMIAEDAKT
+122 LDSGAMIAEDPAT
-136 KRILEIV
+136 KSILEV
-143 RRVAPSDASI
+143 ARRVAPSDASI

-168 AIHEYS
+168 TIHELS
-174 NRSDKP
+174 DRSGGP

-205 FTGATTAREG
+205 FTGAQVAREG

-250 ERLGGKATIP
+250 ERLGGKSVIP
-260 LDVRVLATTNRH
+260 LNVRVLATTNRK
-272 LTTEV
+272 LTEEV
-277 GEGRFREDL
+277 ASGRFREDL
-286 YFRLNVFPI
+286 YFRLNVFPM
-295 ELPALRE
+295 ELPPLRARRE
-302 RCDDIIPLAYRFI
+302 DIIPLSHRFI
-315 DRYRSGKPL
+315 KAYAAERALD
-324 TLSPASEQKLL
+324 LSTSAEDKLM

-355 LAPGSEITPNDIVFD
+355 LASGSTITPSDLVFD
-370 ALVESD
+370 ELTSSSSLSD
-376 CVSSI
+376 
-381 KQDESGPEGLKGSER
+381 QPAGDGLKGNER
-396 DMILSALRDS
+396 DLILAALRDS

-425 YKLAKYKEQ
+425 YKLAKYKED
-434 GIEIPVASVA
+434 GITIPETVAA

>member
-1 MNPRIL
+1 MNTSRAL

-16 MALLD
+16 MALVD

-27 FQCFEASNGKQALLQ
+27 FEVFEAVNGKEALLQ
-42 LMHQDIEVIVSDV
+42 LMHHDVDAIVSDV
-55 QMDVMDGNELLKATR
+55 QMDVMDGDELLTQVR
-70 EKYPSIPFVMM
+70 NRYPSIPFLMM

-86 VERAVAA
+86 IERAVSAI
-93 MRDGATD
+93 RDGAVD

-105 FEARSLVATVE
+105 FEAAALVSAVE
-116 RMVKRS
+116 RMTIGSK
-122 GLDSSEMIAEDAKT
+122 LDSGAMIAEDPAT
-136 KRILEIV
+136 KSILEV
-143 RRVAPSDASI
+143 ARRVAPSDASI

-168 AIHEYS
+168 TIHELS
-174 NRSDKP
+174 DRSDGP

-205 FTGATTAREG
+205 FTGAQVAREG

-250 ERLGGKATIP
+250 ERLGGKSVIP
-260 LDVRVLATTNRH
+260 LNVRVLATTNRK
-272 LTTEV
+272 LTEEV
-277 GEGRFREDL
+277 ASGRFREDL
-286 YFRLNVFPI
+286 YFRLNVFPM
-295 ELPALRE
+295 ELPPLRARRE
-302 RCDDIIPLAYRFI
+302 DIIPLSHRFI
-315 DRYRSGKPL
+315 KAYAAERALD
-324 TLSPASEQKLL
+324 LSASAEDKLM

-355 LAPGSEITPNDIVFD
+355 LASGSTITPSDLVFD
-370 ALVESD
+370 ELTSSSSSSD
-376 CVSSI
+376 
-381 KQDESGPEGLKGSER
+381 QPAGDDLKGNER
-396 DMILSALRDS
+396 DLILAALRDS

-425 YKLAKYKEQ
+425 YKLAKYKED
-434 GIEIPVASVA
+434 GITIPETVAA

>member
-1 MNPRIL
+1 MNTSRVL

-16 MALLD
+16 MALVD

-27 FQCFEASNGKQALLQ
+27 FEVFEAVNGKEALLQ
-42 LMHQDIEVIVSDV
+42 LMHHDVEAIVSDV
-55 QMDVMDGNELLKATR
+55 QMDVMDGEELLTQVR
-70 EKYPSIPFVMM
+70 NRYPSIPFLMM

-86 VERAVAA
+86 IERAVSAI
-93 MRDGATD
+93 RDGAVD

-105 FEARSLVATVE
+105 FEAAALVSAVE
-116 RMVKRS
+116 RMTIGSK
-122 GLDSSEMIAEDAKT
+122 LDSGAMIAEDPAT
-136 KRILEIV
+136 KSILEIA

-168 AIHEYS
+168 TIHELS
-174 NRSDKP
+174 DRSGGP

-205 FTGATTAREG
+205 FTGAQVAREG

-250 ERLGGKATIP
+250 ERLGGKSVIP
-260 LDVRVLATTNRH
+260 LNVRVLATTNRK
-272 LTTEV
+272 LTEEV
-277 GEGRFREDL
+277 ASGRFREDL
-286 YFRLNVFPI
+286 YFRLNVFPM
-295 ELPALRE
+295 ELPPLRARRE
-302 RCDDIIPLAYRFI
+302 DIIPLSHRFI
-315 DRYRSGKPL
+315 KAYAAERALD
-324 TLSPASEQKLL
+324 LSSSAEDKLM

-355 LAPGSEITPNDIVFD
+355 LAAGSTITPSDLVFD
-370 ALVESD
+370 ELTSSSSSSD
-376 CVSSI
+376 
-381 KQDESGPEGLKGSER
+381 QPAGDDLKGNER
-396 DMILSALRDS
+396 DLILAALRDS

-425 YKLAKYKEQ
+425 YKLAKYKED
-434 GIEIPVASVA
+434 GITIPETVAA

>member
-1 MNPRIL
+1 MNTSRVL

-16 MALLD
+16 MALVD

-27 FQCFEASNGKQALLQ
+27 FEVFEAVNGKEALLQ
-42 LMHQDIEVIVSDV
+42 LMHHDVEAIVSDV
-55 QMDVMDGNELLKATR
+55 QMDVMDGDELLTQVR
-70 EKYPSIPFVMM
+70 NRYPSIPFLMM

-86 VERAVAA
+86 IERAVSAI
-93 MRDGATD
+93 RDGAVD

-105 FEARSLVATVE
+105 FEAAALVSAVE
-116 RMVKRS
+116 RMTIGSK
-122 GLDSSEMIAEDAKT
+122 LDSGAMIAEDPAT
-136 KRILEIV
+136 KSILEV
-143 RRVAPSDASI
+143 ARRVAPSDASI

-168 AIHEYS
+168 TIHELS
-174 NRSDKP
+174 DRSDGP

-205 FTGATTAREG
+205 FTGAQVAREG

-250 ERLGGKATIP
+250 ERLGGKSVIP
-260 LDVRVLATTNRH
+260 LNVRVLATTNRK
-272 LTTEV
+272 LTEEV
-277 GEGRFREDL
+277 ASGRFREDL
-286 YFRLNVFPI
+286 YFRLNVFPM
-295 ELPALRE
+295 ELPPLRARRE
-302 RCDDIIPLAYRFI
+302 DIIPLSHRFI
-315 DRYRSGKPL
+315 KAYAAERALD
-324 TLSPASEQKLL
+324 LSAAAEDKLM

-355 LAPGSEITPNDIVFD
+355 LASGSTITPGDLVFD
-370 ALVESD
+370 ELTSSSSSSD
-376 CVSSI
+376 
-381 KQDESGPEGLKGSER
+381 QPAGDDLKGNER
-396 DMILSALRDS
+396 DLILAALRDS

-425 YKLAKYKEQ
+425 YKLAKYKED
-434 GIEIPVASVA
+434 GITIPETVAA

>member
-1 MNPRIL
+1 MNTSRVL

-16 MALLD
+16 MALVD

-27 FQCFEASNGKQALLQ
+27 FEVFEAVNGKEALLQ
-42 LMHQDIEVIVSDV
+42 LMHHDVEAIVSDV
-55 QMDVMDGNELLKATR
+55 QMDVMDGDELLTQVR
-70 EKYPSIPFVMM
+70 NRYPSIPFLMM

-86 VERAVAA
+86 IERAVSAI
-93 MRDGATD
+93 RDGAVD

-105 FEARSLVATVE
+105 FEAAALVSAVE
-116 RMVKRS
+116 RMTIGSK
-122 GLDSSEMIAEDAKT
+122 LDSGAMIAEDPST
-136 KRILEIV
+136 KSILEV
-143 RRVAPSDASI
+143 ARRVAPSDASI

-168 AIHEYS
+168 TIHELS
-174 NRSDKP
+174 DRSDGP

-197 LFGYEKGA
+197 LFGYDKGA
-205 FTGATTAREG
+205 FTGAQVAREG

-250 ERLGGKATIP
+250 ERLGGKSVIP
-260 LDVRVLATTNRH
+260 LNVRVLATTNRK
-272 LTTEV
+272 LTEEV
-277 GEGRFREDL
+277 ASGRFREDL
-286 YFRLNVFPI
+286 YFRLNVFPM
-295 ELPALRE
+295 ELPPLRARRE
-302 RCDDIIPLAYRFI
+302 DIVPLSHRFI
-315 DRYRSGKPL
+315 KAYAAERALDLSTSAEGKL
-324 TLSPASEQKLL
+324 M

-355 LAPGSEITPNDIVFD
+355 LASGSTITPGDLVFD
-370 ALVESD
+370 ELTSSSSSSD
-376 CVSSI
+376 
-381 KQDESGPEGLKGSER
+381 QPAGDDLKGNER
-396 DMILSALRDS
+396 DLILAALRDS

-425 YKLAKYKEQ
+425 YKLAKYKED
-434 GIEIPVASVA
+434 GITIPEPVAA

>member
-1 MNPRIL
+1 MNTSRVL

-16 MALLD
+16 MALVD

-27 FQCFEASNGKQALLQ
+27 FEVFEAVNGKEALLQ
-42 LMHQDIEVIVSDV
+42 LMHHDVEAIVSDV
-55 QMDVMDGNELLKATR
+55 QMDVMDGEELLTQVR
-70 EKYPSIPFVMM
+70 NRYPSIPFLMM

-86 VERAVAA
+86 IERAVSAI
-93 MRDGATD
+93 RDGAVD

-105 FEARSLVATVE
+105 FEAAALVSAVE
-116 RMVKRS
+116 RMTIGSK
-122 GLDSSEMIAEDAKT
+122 LDSGAMIAEDPAT
-136 KRILEIV
+136 KSILEIA

-168 AIHEYS
+168 TIHELS
-174 NRSDKP
+174 DRSDGP

-205 FTGATTAREG
+205 FTGAQVAREG

-250 ERLGGKATIP
+250 ERLGGKSVIP
-260 LDVRVLATTNRH
+260 LNVRVLATTNRK
-272 LTTEV
+272 LTEEV
-277 GEGRFREDL
+277 ASGRFREDL
-286 YFRLNVFPI
+286 YFRLNVFPM
-295 ELPALRE
+295 ELPPLRA
-302 RCDDIIPLAYRFI
+302 RRGDIIPLSHRFI
-315 DRYRSGKPL
+315 KAYAAERALD
-324 TLSPASEQKLL
+324 LSSSAEDKLM

-355 LAPGSEITPNDIVFD
+355 LAAGSTITPSDLVFD
-370 ALVESD
+370 ELTSSSSSSD
-376 CVSSI
+376 
-381 KQDESGPEGLKGSER
+381 QPAGDDLKGNER
-396 DMILSALRDS
+396 DLILAALRDS

-425 YKLAKYKEQ
+425 YKLAKYKED
-434 GIEIPVASVA
+434 GITIPETVAA

>member
-1 MNPRIL
+1 MNTSRVL

-16 MALLD
+16 MALVD

-27 FQCFEASNGKQALLQ
+27 FQVFEAVNGKEALLQ
-42 LMHQDIEVIVSDV
+42 LMHHDVEAIVSDV
-55 QMDVMDGNELLKATR
+55 QMDVMDGEELLTQVR
-70 EKYPSIPFVMM
+70 NRYPSIPFLMM
-81 TAHAS
+81 TAHGS
-86 VERAVAA
+86 IERAVSAI
-93 MRDGATD
+93 RDGAVD

-105 FEARSLVATVE
+105 FEAAALVSAVE
-116 RMVKRS
+116 RMTIGSK
-122 GLDSSEMIAEDAKT
+122 LDSGVMIAEDPAT
-136 KRILEIV
+136 KSILEV
-143 RRVAPSDASI
+143 ARRVAPSDASI

-168 AIHEYS
+168 TIHELS
-174 NRSDKP
+174 DRSDGP

-205 FTGATTAREG
+205 FTGAQVAREG

-250 ERLGGKATIP
+250 ERLGGKSVIP
-260 LDVRVLATTNRH
+260 LNVRVLATTNRK
-272 LTTEV
+272 LTEEV
-277 GEGRFREDL
+277 ASGRFREDL
-286 YFRLNVFPI
+286 YFRLNVFPM
-295 ELPALRE
+295 ELPPLRTRRE
-302 RCDDIIPLAYRFI
+302 DIIPLSHRFI
-315 DRYRSGKPL
+315 KAYAAERALD
-324 TLSPASEQKLL
+324 LSTSAEDKLM

-355 LAPGSEITPNDIVFD
+355 LASGSTITPSDLVFD
-370 ALVESD
+370 ELT
-376 CVSSI
+376 SS
-381 KQDESGPEGLKGSER
+381 SGSTDQPAGDDLKGNER
-396 DMILSALRDS
+396 DLILAALRDS

-425 YKLAKYKEQ
+425 YKLAKYKED
-434 GIEIPVASVA
+434 GITIPETVAA